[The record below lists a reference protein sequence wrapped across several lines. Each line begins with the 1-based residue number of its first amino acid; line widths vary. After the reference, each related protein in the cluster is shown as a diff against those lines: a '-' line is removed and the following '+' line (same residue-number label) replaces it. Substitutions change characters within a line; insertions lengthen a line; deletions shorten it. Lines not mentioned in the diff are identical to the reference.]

1 MRPILAL
8 TAPFLFSA
16 MFLHAQ
22 VAADRSSVADARE
35 TLQQSLNA
43 LRSTYTADIE
53 FDAPELSEL
62 ATRPTISYKQRVFED
77 GSGDIQADLE
87 HFPLPE
93 DAPPGLN
100 EISAGFLHTAEGNAL
115 RLANE
120 AVMRDGQGN
129 EDDPIAQ
136 MLNQLN
142 EIPIPSDEELAAMDL
157 RQDTEII
164 DGVECQ
170 VLSWIPKEYD
180 ANDPKSVAMHCVAF
194 GAEDHILRSYTALN
208 DQGEEMFA
216 LNFKNVNTNPSF
228 GPDDF
233 TFGPNV
239 KVTHVDNDKDF
250 ENEVKALFM
259 KKFLQATFKP
269 KGKRR
274 RHTASVNQPPQP
286 QPEPEPTP
294 EPDLPEQ
301 PPPPEPFPTPEPA
314 PRPSYG
320 KFAVIAGILLALL
333 ITGLLIVL
341 QRKRS
346 Q

>member
-1 MRPILAL
+1 MRHILAL
-8 TAPFLFSA
+8 TAPFLFFA
-16 MFLHAQ
+16 MILHAQ
-22 VAADRSSVADARE
+22 EPAEHSTVADARE

-53 FDAPELSEL
+53 FDAPEMSEL
-62 ATRPTISYKQRVFED
+62 ATKPTISYKQRVFED

-157 RQDTEII
+157 RQETEII
-164 DGVECQ
+164 DDVECQ

-216 LNFKNVNTNPSF
+216 LYFKNVNTNPSF

-250 ENEVKALFM
+250 ELEVKALFM
-259 KKFLQATFKP
+259 RKFLQASFKP
-269 KGKRR
+269 KGKRK
-274 RHTASVNQPPQP
+274 RHTASVNQVPE
-286 QPEPEPTP
+286 PEPEPTP
-294 EPDLPEQ
+294 EPDIPE
-301 PPPPEPFPTPEPA
+301 PPAPPEPVPPPEPA
-314 PRPSYG
+314 PHPSYG
-320 KFAVIAGILLALL
+320 KLAVAAGVLLALL
-333 ITGLLIVL
+333 ITGLLIFL

-346 Q
+346 QS